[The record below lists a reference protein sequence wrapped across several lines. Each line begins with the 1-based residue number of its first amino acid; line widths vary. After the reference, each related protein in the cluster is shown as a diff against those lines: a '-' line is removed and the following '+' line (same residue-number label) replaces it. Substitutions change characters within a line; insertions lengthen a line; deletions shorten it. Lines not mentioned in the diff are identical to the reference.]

1 MNEVN
6 HSQRKHALFSASA
19 SERWLTCPASVL
31 LTEDKPNPSSVYAQH
46 GTACHEVADLC
57 LTHGKHADEYI
68 GSVQEGYKISEDD
81 AEHIQSY
88 LDYVRSLGGD
98 LYPETRVDF
107 SNYIPDGFGTSDA
120 IVVDVANKHLHV
132 CDLKMGMFPVDAEGN
147 TQGQLYAIGV
157 LNDFGF
163 MYEIEKVTIHI
174 VQPRI
179 GNFSSWETNIP
190 DLIKF
195 AEYAKAQ
202 AEKALQ
208 SNPPF
213 QPSKKGCKFC
223 LADETCAHLA
233 KHNLEV
239 MKAKFDEVDLEMPD
253 DEPSTLTDHQIALII
268 DNTPLIKDWLESVHT
283 YALSRGLEGEPIKG
297 YKVVEGRS
305 VRKYTAQ
312 AEEILEQELGDKA
325 FQRKLKGVTEI
336 DKLLGKGKLEE
347 LGLVEKPQGKPT
359 LVRED
364 DKREP
369 FSNNLSEMFDEI
381 A

>member
-31 LTEDKPNPSSVYAQH
+31 LTEDKPNPSSDFARE
-46 GTACHEVADLC
+46 GTCAHEVADLC
-57 LTHGKHADEYI
+57 LRNNQSADEYI
-68 GSVQEGYKISEDD
+68 GKTLEGWVVTEDM
-81 AEHIQSY
+81 AEHVQSY
-88 LDYVRSLGGD
+88 LDYVRSFKGELF
-98 LYPETRVDF
+98 PETRVDF

-120 IVVDVANKHLHV
+120 IIVDHDNKHLHV
-132 CDLKMGMFPVDAEGN
+132 LDLKFGMGIPVYAEGN
-147 TQGQLYAIGV
+147 TQGQLYAIGT

-163 MYEIEKVTIHI
+163 MYDIEKVSIHI

-179 GNFSSWETNIP
+179 GNFSSWEIAVP

-208 SNPPF
+208 PNPPF
-213 QPSKKGCKFC
+213 QPTESGCRWC
-223 LADETCAHLA
+223 LAKATCKALA
-233 KHNLEV
+233 KHTFDTIV
-239 MKAKFDEVDLEMPD
+239 AQFDEVDLEIPD

-268 DNTPLIKDWLESVHT
+268 ANTSLIKDWLESIHT

-369 FSNNLSEMFDEI
+369 FSGNVADMFDEV
-381 A
+381 